1 VNAHAFRRD
10 IAEAFRSPSGKQ
22 KEAYARFAHT
32 LAAASLIGAVTLL
45 FAEAP
50 STWGALWRIAGLAA
64 FGVLSF
70 LGGSVLLKDER
81 PWMW

>member
-1 VNAHAFRRD
+1 VNLHASQAD

-22 KEAYARFAHT
+22 TEAYARFAHT
-32 LAAASLIGAVTLL
+32 LAAAALIGAVTLL

-50 STWGALWRIAGLAA
+50 STWGSFWRLLGLMV

-70 LGGSVLLKDER
+70 LGGAVLLKDD
-81 PWMW
+81 

>member
-1 VNAHAFRRD
+1 LRLD

-45 FAEAP
+45 FAHTP
-50 STWGALWRIAGLAA
+50 SSWGALWRITGLAA
-64 FGVLSF
+64 FAVLSF
-70 LGGSVLLKDER
+70 LGGAVLLKGD
-81 PWMW
+81 